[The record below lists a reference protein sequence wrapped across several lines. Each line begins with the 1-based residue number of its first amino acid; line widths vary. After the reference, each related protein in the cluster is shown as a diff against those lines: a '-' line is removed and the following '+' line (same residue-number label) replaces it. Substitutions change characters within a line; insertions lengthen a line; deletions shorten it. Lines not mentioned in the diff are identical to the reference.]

1 MPPGRL
7 LRRILGPSLLFCL
20 AVTCAVGQ
28 SQAISHES
36 SPLEA
41 LPDAPGVASASA
53 TDSSTTDNAN
63 TLAPG
68 AARIAGTVTDA
79 NGDIVPGALVA
90 LDGPSGNDHRTTTA
104 NANAAFEFDN
114 VKPAVPYRLTV
125 SARGFVAWKSDE
137 MRLQSGDVQFVTGI
151 RLPVLGETTS
161 VMVTAGSPEEIATE
175 QVHVEEEQRL
185 LGFIPNFYVVYDAK
199 DAVPLTTKLKF
210 QMAYRVS
217 VDPINFLG
225 AAFLGA
231 VNQAAN
237 TPDYRQGWT
246 GYGERVG
253 AVYADGLTDTFFG
266 GAILP
271 SLLHQDPRYFY
282 QGTGTVKSR
291 TLHALASPF
300 ICKGDNG
307 QWQPNYSS
315 IGGDLI
321 SSAISNVYYPASN
334 RGVGV
339 TFENL
344 AIDTA
349 EREVSTVIQEFV
361 VRKLT
366 PSAKRQN

>member
-1 MPPGRL
+1 MA
-7 LRRILGPSLLFCL
+7 INAVLGQQPASRTQRSVV
-20 AVTCAVGQ
+20 A
-28 SQAISHES
+28 
-36 SPLEA
+36 A
-41 LPDAPGVASASA
+41 LPDALGVVLAGAA
-53 TDSSTTDNAN
+53 EWSSTADTTSSA
-63 TLAPG
+63 ASG

-79 NGDIVPGALVA
+79 NGDIVPGATVT
-90 LDGPSGNDHRTTTA
+90 LDGPNGSDHRSATA

-114 VKPAVPYRLTV
+114 LKPGVPYRLTV
-125 SARGFVAWKSDE
+125 SAQGFVAWKSDE
-137 MRLQSGDVQFVTGI
+137 MRLHIGEVQFVTGI
-151 RLPVLGETTS
+151 RLPVLGETTN
-161 VMVTAGSPEEIATE
+161 VTVTAGTQEEIATE
-175 QVHVEEEQRL
+175 QVHIEEQQRV
-185 LGFIPNFYVVYDAK
+185 LGFIPNFYVVYDANK
-199 DAVPLTTKLKF
+199 AVPLTTKLKF
-210 QMAYRVS
+210 QMAYRTS

-253 AVYADGLTDTFFG
+253 AVFADGLTDTFLG

-271 SLLHQDPRYFY
+271 SLLHQDPRYYY

-291 TLHALASPF
+291 TLHALAAPF
-300 ICKGDNG
+300 ECKGDNG
-307 QWQPNYSS
+307 HWQPNYSS

-321 SSAISNVYYPASN
+321 SSAISNAYYPASN
-334 RGVGV
+334 RGVGF

-349 EREVSTVIQEFV
+349 ERAVSTVIQEFV